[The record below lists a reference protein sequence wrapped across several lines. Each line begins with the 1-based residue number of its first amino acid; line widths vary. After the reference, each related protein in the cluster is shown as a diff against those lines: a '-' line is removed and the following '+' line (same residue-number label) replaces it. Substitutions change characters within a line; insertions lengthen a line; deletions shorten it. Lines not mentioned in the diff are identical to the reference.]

1 MSAFSSVSYQD
12 NIERTSNQLISKQV
26 GTRKPAHSQAQERQL
41 QQQAQVA
48 AQQGDYHQAIK
59 LLDCLIGQAPTNAT
73 YYNNRGLLHFQSG
86 RLENAL
92 QDYNT
97 ALKLN
102 PKLASVYNNRAN
114 YYAAQGKLIEAISDY
129 DSALNLNPG
138 NIRARIN
145 QGITLRDLGL
155 YERAIEE
162 LDLALQLS
170 CGSAHLSDVSGL
182 SAFPAGHIYAERG
195 HTYHLLGDWNYAI
208 ADYQRALTLL
218 SQPQLPW
225 LNMSHRLYLQVTNWL
240 DELLAIVR

>member
-1 MSAFSSVSYQD
+1 MSAFSSVSYKD
-12 NIERTSNQLISKQV
+12 NIESTPNQPSQQAGIKRLGNRQV
-26 GTRKPAHSQAQERQL
+26 QERQL
-41 QQQAQVA
+41 QKQAQIA
-48 AQQGDYHQAIK
+48 AQQGDYHAAIE

-86 RLENAL
+86 RPDYAI

-114 YYAAQGKLIEAISDY
+114 YYASQGKLIEAIADY

-145 QGITLRDLGL
+145 QGITLRDLGFH
-155 YERAIEE
+155 ERAIEE
-162 LDLALQLS
+162 FDLALQLS
-170 CGSAHLSDVSGL
+170 CGSAYLTDISGL
-182 SAFPAGHIYAERG
+182 SAFPGGHIYAERG

-225 LNMSHRLYLQVTNWL
+225 MNMSHRLYLQVTNWL
-240 DELLAIVR
+240 EELMSLVR